1 MSLFSRK
8 SSTPVHA
15 PTLSVSIG
23 SGSVS
28 AAVVEP
34 VVAGPAHVR
43 ASIRTTLTEA
53 ERSPDQLIAG
63 LARAT
68 EVSVTSVLERYAKTK
83 HHKKVHE
90 LLVIFHA
97 PWVRSHTSRSQATL
111 KSEMK
116 VTANMIEQLVSR
128 ALEEKTSLEEAGTF
142 ERSVVRVELNGYPTA
157 DPEGKSATQLGV
169 VVLRSDVD
177 QALLHAITEALGRSA
192 PGREPRFRSVT
203 FAFMSVLKVYA
214 HEASSYT
221 IADMTSE
228 ATSFFPVHRGVVEQF
243 VTIPVGSRSIIRS
256 IAELQNLTPE
266 AARSSLRML
275 FADAGADS
283 AQHGS
288 STALETAEA
297 AIIKEFGKGL
307 STLSTERRLPYT
319 LVSMANP
326 DISQW
331 FAQFLS
337 KIDFGQFTVT
347 GKPFEVQSL
356 TADQLRRQV
365 VFDPEATSDTG
376 IALCGAFVGLGANP
390 RPTNL

>member
-1 MSLFSRK
+1 MG
-8 SSTPVHA
+8 A
-15 PTLSVSIG
+15 
-23 SGSVS
+23 
-28 AAVVEP
+28 
-34 VVAGPAHVR
+34 PAHVR
-43 ASIRTTLTEA
+43 AAIRTTLTDA
-53 ERSPDQLIAG
+53 ERSADQLVAG

-68 EVSVTSVLERYAKTK
+68 ETSVTAVLERYAKTK
-83 HHKKVHE
+83 HHKNIHE

-97 PWVRSHTSRSQATL
+97 PWVRSHTSRAQATL
-111 KSEMK
+111 KTEMR
-116 VTANMIEQLVSR
+116 VTAGMIEQLVGR
-128 ALEEKTSLEEAGTF
+128 ALLEKTPLDEAGTF

-157 DPEGKSATQLGV
+157 DPEGKSASQIGV

-177 QALLHAITEALGRSA
+177 QVLLHAITEVLGRSA

-214 HEASSYT
+214 REASSYT

-256 IAELQNLTPE
+256 IAELQKITPE

-275 FADAGADS
+275 FADTGADASQHSSS
-283 AQHGS
+283 A
-288 STALETAEA
+288 ALEAAEA

-326 DISQW
+326 DIAQW

-356 TADQLRRQV
+356 TAEQLRRQV
-365 VFDPEATSDTG
+365 VFDPETTSDTG

-390 RPTNL
+390 RPENL